1 MRNNLRKDFDDMG
14 GLANILFGIPDS
26 LANAKLPCVEEVLE
40 WKEIQDRRLV
50 INEDFTGE
58 MIRYVQLI
66 IQWNSEDKGIEKKDR
81 KPIKILLHSFGGELE
96 VCNLFSKIIEMSNT
110 PVWIINIGVAA
121 SCGAILFI
129 SGHRRLAMPG
139 SKFLFHEGQL
149 SISGENTK
157 VQEHLDMYKKTE
169 AELETQIL
177 SKTKI
182 DKTQY
187 RKNRKKEW
195 WIDHNLAVEL
205 GVADEIVTDI
215 DMLYN

>member
-1 MRNNLRKDFDDMG
+1 MKNNLRKDFDDIG
-14 GLANILFGIPDS
+14 GLANILFGIPDTLS
-26 LANAKLPCVEEVLE
+26 NAKLPCVEEVLE

-50 INEDFTGE
+50 ISEDFTNE
-58 MIRYVQLI
+58 MTRYVQLI
-66 IQWNSEDKGIEKKDR
+66 IQWNNEDKGIEIKDR
-81 KPIKILLHSFGGELE
+81 KPIKILLHSYGGDYDI
-96 VCNLFSKIIEMSNT
+96 CSMISQIIEISKT
-110 PVWIINIGVAA
+110 PIWIINIGVSA

-169 AELETQIL
+169 AELEEKIL

-182 DKTQY
+182 DKAQY
-187 RKNRKKEW
+187 RKNKKKEW
-195 WIDHNLAVEL
+195 WIDHKLAVEL